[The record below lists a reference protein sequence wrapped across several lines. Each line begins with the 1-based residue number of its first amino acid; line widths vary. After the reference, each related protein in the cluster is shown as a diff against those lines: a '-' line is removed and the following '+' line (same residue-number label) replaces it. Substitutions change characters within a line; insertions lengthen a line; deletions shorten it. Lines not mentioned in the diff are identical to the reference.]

1 MMETTILE
9 VKENE
14 FLRQF
19 EATFEDTLVTM
30 EYSVHPR
37 NIFLTKL
44 VVDETLIEKGYDII
58 FMEAVFNH
66 FKDNNLK
73 VVPTAAKIVSFFRK
87 NRKKYKELLPV
98 GISI

>member
-1 MMETTILE
+1 METATLE
-9 VKENE
+9 VNDNE

-19 EATFEDTLVTM
+19 EARFDDTLVTI

-44 VVDETLIEKGYDII
+44 IMDEALVEKGYDTL
-58 FMEAVFNH
+58 FMVALFDY
-66 FKDNNLK
+66 FKKNNLK
-73 VVPTAAKIVSFFRK
+73 VVPTASKIVSFFRK
-87 NRKKYKELLPV
+87 NRKEYKELLPV

>member
-1 MMETTILE
+1 METATLE
-9 VKENE
+9 INENE

-19 EATFEDTLVTM
+19 EATFDNTLVTV

-44 VVDETLIEKGYDII
+44 IMDDTMIEKGYDKL
-58 FMEAVFNH
+58 FMTALFDY
-66 FKDNNLK
+66 FKKNNVK
-73 VVPTAAKIVSFFRK
+73 VVPTSSKIVSFFRK
-87 NRKKYKELLPV
+87 NRKEYKELLPV

>member
-1 MMETTILE
+1 METATLE
-9 VKENE
+9 VNDNE

-19 EATFEDTLVTM
+19 EARFNDTLVTI

-44 VVDETLIEKGYDII
+44 IMDEALVEKGYDTL
-58 FMEAVFNH
+58 FMVALFDY
-66 FKDNNLK
+66 FKKNNLK
-73 VVPTAAKIVSFFRK
+73 VVPTASKIVSFFRK
-87 NRKKYKELLPV
+87 NRKEYKELLPV

>member
-1 MMETTILE
+1 METTTLE
-9 VKENE
+9 IKDNE

-19 EATFEDTLVTM
+19 EAQFEETLVTI

-44 VVDETLIEKGYDII
+44 VMEESLVEKGYDQLFMSSI
-58 FMEAVFNH
+58 FDY
-66 FKDNNLK
+66 FKENNMR
-73 VVPTAAKIVSFFRK
+73 VVPTASKIVSFFRK
-87 NRKKYKELLPV
+87 NRKEYKELLPV

>member
-1 MMETTILE
+1 METTTLE
-9 VKENE
+9 ITENE

-19 EATFEDTLVTM
+19 EARFDDTLVTI

-44 VVDETLIEKGYDII
+44 VMDDKLIEKGYDQLFLVAI
-58 FMEAVFNH
+58 FDY
-66 FKDNNLK
+66 FKENNTK
-73 VVPTAAKIVSFFRK
+73 VVPTASKIVSFFRK
-87 NRKKYKELLPV
+87 NRKEYKELLPV

>member
-1 MMETTILE
+1 MIEDVEITD
-9 VKENE
+9 NE

-19 EATFEDTLVTM
+19 EARFNDTLVTI

-44 VVDETLIEKGYDII
+44 IMDEALVEKGYDTL
-58 FMEAVFNH
+58 FMVALFDY
-66 FKDNNLK
+66 FKKNNLK
-73 VVPTAAKIVSFFRK
+73 VVPTASKIVSFFRK
-87 NRKKYKELLPV
+87 NRKEYKELLPV